1 MLCKFVFVKNCSNA
15 RCTAYCSR
23 CGHSVLIKPGLTYK
37 RNCRNNAKGVGS
49 SGTHLARILSLFIQ
63 SPSKSCKCRA
73 RANHMNAMGND
84 WCEQNI
90 ETIVEWLKEEASA
103 RGLPFFSPV
112 ARMLVRRAIANA
124 RKEASRG
131 KAEAT

>member
-1 MLCKFVFVKNCSNA
+1 MQACVCSICGRKVNA
-15 RCTAYCSR
+15 VECASLR
-23 CGHSVLIKPGLTYK
+23 
-37 RNCRNNAKGVGS
+37 RNCVKVSSAGERVG
-49 SGTHLARILSLFIQ
+49 HHVSLLLKKFSIRHTAG
-63 SPSKSCKCRA
+63 CKCKSKA
-73 RANHMNAMGND
+73 KYLDSVGAG

-103 RGLPFFSPV
+103 RGLPFFSTI

-131 KAEAT
+131 KTETT

>member
-1 MLCKFVFVKNCSNA
+1 MQVCVCSICGRKVNAVECASLRRTCFNASDTGERVGHHLSLLLKKLSIRHSAGCKCKA
-15 RCTAYCSR
+15 KEKY
-23 CGHSVLIKPGLTYK
+23 L
-37 RNCRNNAKGVGS
+37 NNAG
-49 SGTHLARILSLFIQ
+49 
-63 SPSKSCKCRA
+63 
-73 RANHMNAMGND
+73 AN

-103 RGLPFFSPV
+103 RGLPFFSTI

-131 KAEAT
+131 KEVTTT